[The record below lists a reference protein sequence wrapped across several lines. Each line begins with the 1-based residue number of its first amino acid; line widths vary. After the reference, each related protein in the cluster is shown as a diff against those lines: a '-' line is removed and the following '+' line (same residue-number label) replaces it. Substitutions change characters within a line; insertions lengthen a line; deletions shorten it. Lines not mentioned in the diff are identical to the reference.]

1 MHKPM
6 SVQSAC
12 LYFFLL
18 PEFYCISD
26 VLRQCSQIPFH
37 WEAQMFNHPSYSPSG
52 TNNRKDHL
60 PLSEPALH
68 TVYPDASTAI
78 NTEVKKK
85 ATSGG
90 NEQRKKQ
97 YDPVQQ
103 YMADIRKHRLVTRD
117 EERELAR
124 RIQVNNDTEASQM
137 LVNANLRLVVKIA
150 LKFQRFWNRNLLDLI
165 QEGNVGLI
173 HAVRKYDPDR
183 NVKFSYYASFWIK
196 AYIMKYIQDN
206 WRMVKVV
213 TTEGQ
218 RKLFYK
224 LKQERKKLS
233 SQGIEPTMATLSEKC
248 GVREQDIV
256 EMDQRL
262 QNWDVS
268 LDAPV
273 REDSDTDRIDM
284 ISNDDTTLEE
294 QYAYREANGV
304 IQNKVYE
311 FRKTICKR
319 ERAILDHRIYAETPM
334 TLQCLGDRLS
344 LSRERVRQ
352 LEKHI
357 ISELRQFLVTQIHDF
372 ESFGV
377 TPRLPG

>member
-1 MHKPM
+1 
-6 SVQSAC
+6 
-12 LYFFLL
+12 
-18 PEFYCISD
+18 
-26 VLRQCSQIPFH
+26 
-37 WEAQMFNHPSYSPSG
+37 MFNDSLHIPTG
-52 TNNRKDHL
+52 TKSRKIG
-60 PLSEPALH
+60 PVKETNESQETGKSTKSRPA
-68 TVYPDASTAI
+68 A
-78 NTEVKKK
+78 K
-85 ATSGG
+85 AK
-90 NEQRKKQ
+90 QRNKQ

-103 YMADIRKHRLVTRD
+103 YMADIRNHGLVTR
-117 EERELAR
+117 EEEKELAR
-124 RIQVNNDTEASQM
+124 KIQLYDDTNAFQK
-137 LVNANLRLVVKIA
+137 LVNSNLRLVVKIA

-173 HAVRKYDPDR
+173 HAVRKYDPER

-233 SQGIEPTMATLSEKC
+233 NQGIEPSMATLSEKC
-248 GVREQDIV
+248 GVKEQEII

-268 LDAPV
+268 LDAPI

-284 ISNDDTTLEE
+284 ITADELTLEC
-294 QYAYREANGV
+294 QYSNKEADELINS
-304 IQNKVYE
+304 KVRA

-319 ERAILDHRIYAETPM
+319 EREILDLRIYSENPM
-334 TLQCLGDRLS
+334 TLQSLGDRLN

-357 ISELRQFLVTQIHDF
+357 ISELRRFLLTHIHDF
-372 ESFGV
+372 DTLSE
-377 TPRLPG
+377 TPRTAE

>member
-1 MHKPM
+1 
-6 SVQSAC
+6 
-12 LYFFLL
+12 
-18 PEFYCISD
+18 
-26 VLRQCSQIPFH
+26 
-37 WEAQMFNHPSYSPSG
+37 MFNDPFQTPTG
-52 TNNRKDHL
+52 TTKPNHLEARQEKDAQ
-60 PLSEPALH
+60 STTQRPASR
-68 TVYPDASTAI
+68 VESA
-78 NTEVKKK
+78 
-85 ATSGG
+85 AT
-90 NEQRKKQ
+90 QKRKKQ

-103 YMADIRKHRLVTRD
+103 YMADIRKHRLVTRE
-117 EERELAR
+117 EERALAR
-124 RIQVNNDTEASQM
+124 RIQFDDDTAAFHE

-150 LKFQRFWNRNLLDLI
+150 LKFQRFWSRNLLDLI

-224 LKQERKKLS
+224 LKQERRKLS
-233 SQGIEPTMATLSEKC
+233 NEGIEPSMTTLSEKC
-248 GVREQDIV
+248 GVKEQEII

-284 ISNDDTTLEE
+284 LSMDEPSLEE
-294 QYAYREANGV
+294 QYSDKESDGLIRSKLG
-304 IQNKVYE
+304 E

-319 ERAILDHRIYAETPM
+319 EREILDHRIYSENPM
-334 TLQCLGDRLS
+334 TLQSLGDRLS

-357 ISELRQFLVTQIHDF
+357 IGELRQFLVTQVHDF
-372 ESFGV
+372 DSLSER
-377 TPRLPG
+377 PRLPV

>member
-1 MHKPM
+1 
-6 SVQSAC
+6 
-12 LYFFLL
+12 
-18 PEFYCISD
+18 
-26 VLRQCSQIPFH
+26 
-37 WEAQMFNHPSYSPSG
+37 MFNDPLHIPTGTANFKNNALQSDKALRSTEKKVSG
-52 TNNRKDHL
+52 KIARKGKTA
-60 PLSEPALH
+60 SESK
-68 TVYPDASTAI
+68 TKS
-78 NTEVKKK
+78 
-85 ATSGG
+85 
-90 NEQRKKQ
+90 QRKKK

-103 YMADIRKHRLVTRD
+103 YMGDIRTHRLVTRE
-117 EERELAR
+117 EERELAH
-124 RIQVNNDTEASQM
+124 RIQYYDDTEAFHK

-218 RKLFYK
+218 RKLFYR

-233 SQGIEPTMATLSEKC
+233 SQGIEPNISILSEKC
-248 GVREQDIV
+248 GVKEQEII

-262 QNWDVS
+262 QNWDLS

-273 REDSDTDRIDM
+273 REDSDTDRIEMLRADET
-284 ISNDDTTLEE
+284 SLEE
-294 QYAYREANGV
+294 QYSEKEADEL
-304 IQNKVYE
+304 ISSKVNE
-311 FRKTICKR
+311 FRRTICKR
-319 ERAILDHRIYAETPM
+319 EREILDLRIYSENPM
-334 TLQCLGDRLS
+334 TLQSLGDRLS

-357 ISELRQFLVTQIHDF
+357 MSELKQFLIHRISDF
-372 ESFGV
+372 DALAV
-377 TPRLPG
+377 TPRLPS

>member
-1 MHKPM
+1 
-6 SVQSAC
+6 
-12 LYFFLL
+12 
-18 PEFYCISD
+18 
-26 VLRQCSQIPFH
+26 
-37 WEAQMFNHPSYSPSG
+37 MFNDPIHIQTGSSSSRQSSRRVGSPEKPTLSPASATKAPSG
-52 TNNRKDHL
+52 EKQT
-60 PLSEPALH
+60 
-68 TVYPDASTAI
+68 
-78 NTEVKKK
+78 
-85 ATSGG
+85 
-90 NEQRKKQ
+90 RKKQ

-103 YMADIRKHRLVTRD
+103 YMADIRKHELVSRD
-117 EERELAR
+117 QERDLAR
-124 RIQVNNDTEASQM
+124 RIQCDDDHEAFQK
-137 LVNANLRLVVKIA
+137 LVNSNLRLVVKIA

-233 SQGIEPTMATLSEKC
+233 NQGIEPDVETLSERC
-248 GVREQDIV
+248 GVGEREIT

-284 ISNDDTTLEE
+284 LSMGEPSLETLYSEKESDALISNK
-294 QYAYREANGV
+294 
-304 IQNKVYE
+304 IFE
-311 FRKTICKR
+311 FRSTICKR
-319 ERAILDHRIYAETPM
+319 EREILDHRIYSESPM
-334 TLQCLGDRLS
+334 TLQTLGDKLN

-357 ISELRQFLVTQIHDF
+357 VADLRQFLVTQIPDF
-372 ESFGV
+372 SALSER
-377 TPRLPG
+377 TRLSA

>member
-1 MHKPM
+1 
-6 SVQSAC
+6 
-12 LYFFLL
+12 
-18 PEFYCISD
+18 
-26 VLRQCSQIPFH
+26 
-37 WEAQMFNHPSYSPSG
+37 MFNDPLQTPSSTRSARRSSKNDP
-52 TNNRKDHL
+52 
-60 PLSEPALH
+60 PASLNKAE
-68 TVYPDASTAI
+68 ASTG
-78 NTEVKKK
+78 KK
-85 ATSGG
+85 AVVTELPKQKSSR
-90 NEQRKKQ
+90 NKQ

-103 YMADIRKHRLVTRD
+103 YMADIRNHRLITR
-117 EERELAR
+117 EEEKELSR
-124 RIQVNNDTEASQM
+124 RIQNENDRDAFQM
-137 LVNANLRLVVKIA
+137 LVNSNLRLVVKIA
-150 LKFQRFWNRNLLDLI
+150 LKFQRFWSRNLLDLV

-224 LKQERKKLS
+224 LKQERRRLS
-233 SQGIEPTMATLSEKC
+233 NQGIEPDLGTLSERC
-248 GVREQDIV
+248 GVSEDDIA

-284 ISNDDTTLEE
+284 ISLEE
-294 QYAYREANGV
+294 PSLESLYSDKEADDL
-304 IQNKVYE
+304 IRCKVYE
-311 FRKTICKR
+311 FRKTICRR
-319 ERAILDHRIYAETPM
+319 EQEILDHRIYSESPM
-334 TLQCLGDRLS
+334 TLQSLGDRLN

-357 ISELRQFLVTQIHDF
+357 MSELKHFLVTQIQDF
-372 ESFGV
+372 DALSE
-377 TPRLPG
+377 PERLSA

>member
-1 MHKPM
+1 
-6 SVQSAC
+6 
-12 LYFFLL
+12 
-18 PEFYCISD
+18 
-26 VLRQCSQIPFH
+26 
-37 WEAQMFNHPSYSPSG
+37 MFNDPLYTGTGAKTYKSKNPQWETNRGQTGNVASPDIVA
-52 TNNRKDHL
+52 RKIQ
-60 PLSEPALH
+60 
-68 TVYPDASTAI
+68 TRTSTKSRI
-78 NTEVKKK
+78 QGKKK
-85 ATSGG
+85 
-90 NEQRKKQ
+90 

-103 YMADIRKHRLVTRD
+103 YMADIRTHRLVTRE
-117 EERELAR
+117 EERELAG
-124 RIQVNNDTEASQM
+124 RIQFNEDTEAFHK

-218 RKLFYK
+218 RKLFYR

-233 SQGIEPTMATLSEKC
+233 SQGIEPSMAVLSEKC
-248 GVREQDIV
+248 GVREQDIE

-262 QNWDVS
+262 QNWDIS

-284 ISNDDTTLEE
+284 ISAGDDSLEE
-294 QYAYREANGV
+294 QYSDKEADALV
-304 IQNKVYE
+304 NKKVTE

-319 ERAILDHRIYAETPM
+319 EREILDLRIYSENPM
-334 TLQCLGDRLS
+334 TLQSLGDRLS

-352 LEKHI
+352 LEKQI
-357 ISELRQFLVTQIHDF
+357 VSELKQFLLTGIHDF
-372 ESFGV
+372 DALSI
-377 TPRLPG
+377 PS

>member
-1 MHKPM
+1 
-6 SVQSAC
+6 
-12 LYFFLL
+12 
-18 PEFYCISD
+18 
-26 VLRQCSQIPFH
+26 
-37 WEAQMFNHPSYSPSG
+37 MFNDPLHIPTG
-52 TNNRKDHL
+52 TTNFKNNAL
-60 PLSEPALH
+60 QSEKIAR
-68 TVYPDASTAI
+68 STP
-78 NTEVKKK
+78 KK
-85 ATSGG
+85 ASGQVARKG
-90 NEQRKKQ
+90 KPAAESKTKTQRKKK

-103 YMADIRKHRLVTRD
+103 YMADIRTHRLVTRE
-117 EERELAR
+117 EERELAH
-124 RIQVNNDTEASQM
+124 RIQNYDDMEAFHN

-173 HAVRKYDPDR
+173 HAVRKYDPNR

-218 RKLFYK
+218 RKLFYR

-233 SQGIEPTMATLSEKC
+233 IQGIEPNIAILSEKC
-248 GVREQDIV
+248 GVKEQEIV

-262 QNWDVS
+262 QNWDLS

-273 REDSDTDRIDM
+273 REDSDTDRIEMLRADET
-284 ISNDDTTLEE
+284 SLEE
-294 QYAYREANGV
+294 QYSEKEADEL
-304 IQNKVYE
+304 ISSKVNE
-311 FRKTICKR
+311 FRRTICKR
-319 ERAILDHRIYAETPM
+319 EREILDLRIYSENPM
-334 TLQCLGDRLS
+334 TLQSLGDRLS

-357 ISELRQFLVTQIHDF
+357 MAELKQFLINRISDF
-372 ESFGV
+372 DALAV
-377 TPRLPG
+377 TPRLPS

>member
-1 MHKPM
+1 M
-6 SVQSAC
+6 
-12 LYFFLL
+12 LN
-18 PEFYCISD
+18 D
-26 VLRQCSQIPFH
+26 PFQTPTGTTDSNDL
-37 WEAQMFNHPSYSPSG
+37 EARPG
-52 TNNRKDHL
+52 KDAKTTI
-60 PLSEPALH
+60 ERPASR
-68 TVYPDASTAI
+68 VSSST
-78 NTEVKKK
+78 KL
-85 ATSGG
+85 
-90 NEQRKKQ
+90 QRKKQ

-103 YMADIRKHRLVTRD
+103 YMADIRKHRLVTRE

-124 RIQVNNDTEASQM
+124 RIQLYDDTAAFHE

-150 LKFQRFWNRNLLDLI
+150 LKFQRFWSRNLLDLV

-224 LKQERKKLS
+224 LKQERRKLS
-233 SQGIEPTMATLSEKC
+233 NEGIEPSMTTLSEKC
-248 GVREQDIV
+248 GVKEQEII

-268 LDAPV
+268 LDSPV
-273 REDSDTDRIDM
+273 REDSDTDRIDLLSM
-284 ISNDDTTLEE
+284 DEPSLEE
-294 QYAYREANGV
+294 KYSDKEADGLINSKLG
-304 IQNKVYE
+304 E

-319 ERAILDHRIYAETPM
+319 EREILDHRIYSENPM
-334 TLQCLGDRLS
+334 TLQSLGDRLS

-357 ISELRQFLVTQIHDF
+357 IGELRQFLVTQIHDF
-372 ESFGV
+372 DALSER
-377 TPRLPG
+377 PRLPV

>member
-1 MHKPM
+1 MFNDPLHMPTGNPK
-6 SVQSAC
+6 S
-12 LYFFLL
+12 
-18 PEFYCISD
+18 IN
-26 VLRQCSQIPFH
+26 QIPH
-37 WEAQMFNHPSYSPSG
+37 SESIPHSIDVKKISAK
-52 TNNRKDHL
+52 KDK
-60 PLSEPALH
+60 
-68 TVYPDASTAI
+68 V
-78 NTEVKKK
+78 NEVKKGGKTTK
-85 ATSGG
+85 ARVAPKAKA
-90 NEQRKKQ
+90 QRKKQ

-103 YMADIRKHRLVTRD
+103 YMADIRMHGLVDRD
-117 EERELAR
+117 EERSLAQ
-124 RIQVNNDTEASQM
+124 RIQLYDDCEAFHK
-137 LVNANLRLVVKIA
+137 LVNSNLRLVVKIA

-233 SQGIEPTMATLSEKC
+233 NQGIEPNMAILSEKC
-248 GVREQDIV
+248 GVKEQEIV

-284 ISNDDTTLEE
+284 ISTEETSLET
-294 QYAYREANGV
+294 QYSEKEADELINS
-304 IQNKVYE
+304 KVGE

-319 ERAILDHRIYAETPM
+319 EREILDHRIYSENPM
-334 TLQCLGDRLS
+334 TLQSLGDRLS

-372 ESFGV
+372 EALSE
-377 TPRLPG
+377 TPRLPV

>member
-1 MHKPM
+1 
-6 SVQSAC
+6 
-12 LYFFLL
+12 
-18 PEFYCISD
+18 
-26 VLRQCSQIPFH
+26 
-37 WEAQMFNHPSYSPSG
+37 MFNDPLHMPAGPETRKSKTPLMNREAKIGGGKSTG
-52 TNNRKDHL
+52 EFEKKTNTRIPATARRK
-60 PLSEPALH
+60 P
-68 TVYPDASTAI
+68 
-78 NTEVKKK
+78 
-85 ATSGG
+85 
-90 NEQRKKQ
+90 KKQ

-103 YMADIRKHRLVTRD
+103 YMADIRRHRLVTRE
-117 EERELAR
+117 EERELAH
-124 RIQVNNDTEASQM
+124 RIQFYDDTEAFHE

-196 AYIMKYIQDN
+196 AYIMKHIQDN

-218 RKLFYK
+218 RKLFYR

-233 SQGIEPTMATLSEKC
+233 SQGIEPSMAVLSEKC
-248 GVREQDIV
+248 GVKEQDIA

-284 ISNDDTTLEE
+284 ITVDERSLEE
-294 QYAYREANGV
+294 QYSYKETDALVNR
-304 IQNKVYE
+304 KVNE

-319 ERAILDHRIYAETPM
+319 EREILDLRIYSETPM
-334 TLQCLGDRLS
+334 TLQALGDRLS

-357 ISELRQFLVTQIHDF
+357 VEELKQYLITRIHDF
-372 ESFGV
+372 DALAV
-377 TPRLPG
+377 TSRMAS

>member
-1 MHKPM
+1 
-6 SVQSAC
+6 
-12 LYFFLL
+12 
-18 PEFYCISD
+18 
-26 VLRQCSQIPFH
+26 
-37 WEAQMFNHPSYSPSG
+37 MFNHPSHSPSG
-52 TNNRKDHL
+52 TNSRKDHL

-68 TVYPDASTAI
+68 SVDPDASTPI
-78 NTEVKKK
+78 DTEVKKK
-85 ATSGG
+85 AASGG
-90 NEQRKKQ
+90 NEHRKKQ

-103 YMADIRKHRLVTRD
+103 YMADIRKHRLVTRE

-124 RIQVNNDTEASQM
+124 RIQMNNDTEASQM
-137 LVNANLRLVVKIA
+137 LVNSNLRLVVKIA

-233 SQGIEPTMATLSEKC
+233 SQGIEPTMSTLSKKC
-248 GVREQDIV
+248 GVKEQDIV

-284 ISNDDTTLEE
+284 ICNDDTSLEE

-304 IQNKVYE
+304 IKNKVYE

-319 ERAILDHRIYAETPM
+319 EREILDHRIYAETPM
-334 TLQCLGDRLS
+334 TLQCLGDRLN

-372 ESFGV
+372 DSLGV
-377 TPRLPG
+377 TSRLPG